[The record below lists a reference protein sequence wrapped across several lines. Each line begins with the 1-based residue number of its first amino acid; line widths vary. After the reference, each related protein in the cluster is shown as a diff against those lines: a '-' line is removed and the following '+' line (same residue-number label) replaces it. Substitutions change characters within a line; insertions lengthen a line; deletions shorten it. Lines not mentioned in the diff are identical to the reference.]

1 MITPDGILIS
11 DAIGEKIFED
21 HKVAAAQMIRFD
33 DYFKS
38 IFGLTAFRPDV
49 RLVVYVTS
57 RGSVSVKEAML
68 DSVLSYRA
76 FYTTL
81 DRLKGNG
88 WIEVQGDTHDGR
100 VRRLN
105 PGARIMSGMA
115 VIPAWLDGGLL
126 SLIRPQ
132 VL

>member
-1 MITPDGILIS
+1 MIPLGGNLIA
-11 DAIGEKIFED
+11 DASGDKIFGGA
-21 HKVAAAQMIRFD
+21 KIWAAQMIRFD

-38 IFGLTAFRPDV
+38 MFGLTAFRPDV